1 MQEKIDRKPMQSER
15 TSSRVTKS
23 SASSLEEQRKAEL
36 VAACA
41 AAAEAAAEQAS
52 TKVAAAIAEKYEKHI
67 SKLESALAD
76 QIATSSVS
84 SPPPTPPANASPAKP
99 RPTLPTEQARKAEL
113 LRELALLEGKTTE
126 AARIAEA
133 QQAFAAAQSAPREAD
148 RLGGFATP
156 DPRQSVPAAPGWN
169 YIPGAGAQYTNLP
182 PSGRGTPLCS
192 ASSDQLLEELNRRKQ
207 GLGPDPY
214 TAPPAGPP
222 FPGPVALTSQIE
234 RPQRLKDLAAQGYHV
249 NAGLFQSLEY
259 SAGTLLPGY
268 SQLNPGSQ
276 AELEV
281 LYPVVARI
289 EDVLHRYQ
297 SDVGGIDSRTSD
309 GVYMCLYDVHQTLY
323 WRFDFIRKRA
333 RAAAKQ
339 DPQLKSEKFFLEK
352 HATQRLERM
361 SQFELTSEEEALE
374 KQIQTAGARMEA
386 WNLAKLR
393 YAGSFG
399 NMPSGGW
406 LDEGGTGGGGG
417 GGAPA
422 PAPAPGAAAQPLR
435 RGR

>member
-1 MQEKIDRKPMQSER
+1 MQSER

-156 DPRQSVPAAPGWN
+156 GQSVAGQSVPGAPGWN
-169 YIPGAGAQYTNLP
+169 YVPGAGAQYTNPP

-192 ASSDQLLEELNRRKQ
+192 ASSDQLLEELDRRKQ
-207 GLGPDPY
+207 GLGPVPY
-214 TAPPAGPP
+214 TAPHAGPP
-222 FPGPVALTSQIE
+222 FPGLVALTSQIQ

-268 SQLNPGSQ
+268 S
-276 AELEV
+276 
-281 LYPVVARI
+281 
-289 EDVLHRYQ
+289 
-297 SDVGGIDSRTSD
+297 
-309 GVYMCLYDVHQTLY
+309 
-323 WRFDFIRKRA
+323 
-333 RAAAKQ
+333 
-339 DPQLKSEKFFLEK
+339 
-352 HATQRLERM
+352 
-361 SQFELTSEEEALE
+361 
-374 KQIQTAGARMEA
+374 
-386 WNLAKLR
+386 
-393 YAGSFG
+393 
-399 NMPSGGW
+399 
-406 LDEGGTGGGGG
+406 
-417 GGAPA
+417 
-422 PAPAPGAAAQPLR
+422 
-435 RGR
+435 